1 MDDDRTRTPCRPNE
15 RDGGCKFQILQDQ
28 TQNGLSHTSHT
39 GVGHMPDNRRRAAD
53 PATTD
58 KNERNQGVFVESCA
72 RKNEGDQQTQRKHR
86 KPEQGD
92 SEVARV

>member
-1 MDDDRTRTPCRPNE
+1 
-15 RDGGCKFQILQDQ
+15 
-28 TQNGLSHTSHT
+28 
-39 GVGHMPDNRRRAAD
+39 MPDNRRRAAD